1 LKNASAGVGMMPSV
15 SACRLDILVDS
26 EAKLI
31 GFAASVLQISE
42 YELFRIAHQNW
53 FNRPI
58 SESRLDYL
66 FKDYLA
72 SNDVPFWVNDFA
84 RKVHVKFKTGEL
96 NYKDY
101 GIKRR
106 VCDRR
111 TKIKGWIIIIFLI
124 ILLSIY
130 SYVISQ
136 YPSY

>member
-1 LKNASAGVGMMPSV
+1 MMPSV

-31 GFAASVLQISE
+31 GFTASVLQISE
-42 YELFRIAHQNW
+42 YELFRIAHQSW
-53 FNRPI
+53 FDRPI

-72 SNDVPFWVNDFA
+72 NSNAPFWVNDFS
-84 RKVHVKFKTGEL
+84 RKVHEKFKAGDL

-111 TKIKGWIIIIFLI
+111 TKIKGWIIITFLI

-130 SYVISQ
+130 SYLISQ

>member
-1 LKNASAGVGMMPSV
+1 MPTISAS
-15 SACRLDILVDS
+15 RLDFLIDD
-26 EAKLI
+26 ETKLI
-31 GFAASVLQISE
+31 GFISAVLQISE
-42 YELFRIAHQNW
+42 YELFRIAYQNW

-58 SESRLDYL
+58 QEKRLDIL

-72 SNDVPFWVNDFA
+72 DNSTPYWVNDFV
-84 RKVHVKFKTGEL
+84 RKAHEDFKAGKL

-111 TKIKGWIIIIFLI
+111 SKIKGWLITFFLI
-124 ILLSIY
+124 ILMLLYSIM
-130 SYVISQ
+130 ITR